1 MVISCLLLEQSP
13 RLGRRLRHRQKEQEG
28 SGAPPRHCP
37 PRPSPCLTFRSAL
50 LLSSKDKGLLLKN
63 RVINFPT

>member
-28 SGAPPRHCP
+28 PGAPPALP
-37 PRPSPCLTFRSAL
+37 PPAL
-50 LLSSKDKGLLLKN
+50 AMPHL
-63 RVINFPT
+63 